1 MVSKTEIGRQG
12 EFLAAYILETFG
24 VECHYV
30 NRTGA
35 DLWCMINGAV
45 RTVEIKS
52 ASASRTSYGHTKRP
66 ARPMANP
73 AYMFHTKHKTAEF
86 FCFVAL
92 DRQLLLVRPAVTVT
106 ATTTRIPVS
115 EFNAQNQSRTIEEM
129 IKT

>member
-52 ASASRTSYGHTKRP
+52 ASASRTSYGHTKQPRKSLP
-66 ARPMANP
+66 NP
-73 AYMFHTKHKTAEF
+73 VYSFHTNKKTAEF

-92 DRQLLLVRPAVTVT
+92 DRQLLLVRPAAAVT
-106 ATTTRIPVS
+106 AMTTRIPVS
-115 EFNAQNQSRTIEEM
+115 EFNAQNQSRTIDEM
-129 IKT
+129 LKT